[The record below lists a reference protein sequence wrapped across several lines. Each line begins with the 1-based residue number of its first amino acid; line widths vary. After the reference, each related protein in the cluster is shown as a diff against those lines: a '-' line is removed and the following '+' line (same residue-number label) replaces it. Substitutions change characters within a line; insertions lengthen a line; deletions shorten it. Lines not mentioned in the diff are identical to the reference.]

1 MDTAMTDAD
10 LRAWRVTDPVAWNA
24 FVEAAPYHAFPQ
36 LWEWGEVRAMGGWRP
51 VRLAIGRDR
60 DAPLAGAQLLLRPLP
75 LIGWHLAYVPRG
87 PIGDLDDP
95 GVHRALLRAIR
106 GLGRDERIAT
116 VRADPEA
123 RPGTAYGNA
132 LLEAPWRAAPKIQ
145 PPTTRV
151 VDLTVG
157 EEALRANLKRKHR
170 QYVNKAERAGIE
182 VERFDGLTA
191 PETIGPALADF
202 NRIYRLTAERAGF
215 VARQPFYYER
225 VWSIFAPTGRV
236 RLSFAVKD
244 GERVATLFHFTC
256 GTRAVESYG
265 GMTDVGAD
273 ARANYLLKWAAIADF
288 AREGFAVYDMWGLA
302 TGGIRQFK
310 EGFGGEEI
318 EYVGAR
324 DLALRKPIDAVMRIA
339 IPAYGLAQRARL
351 RLSGRNA
358 GGEAAEGA

>member
-1 MDTAMTDAD
+1 MNDVDV
-10 LRAWRVTDPVAWNA
+10 RAWRVTDATAWNA

-51 VRLAIGRDR
+51 VRLAIGPDR
-60 DAPLAGAQLLLRPLP
+60 DHPVAGAQLLLRQLP
-75 LIGWHLAYVPRG
+75 LVGWHLAYVPRG

-95 GVHRALLRAIR
+95 RVRQALVRALRA
-106 GLGRDERIAT
+106 LGRDEKIAT

-123 RPGTAYGNA
+123 RLNTPYGEG
-132 LLEAPWRAAPKIQ
+132 LRGDPWRAAPKIQ

-151 VDLTVG
+151 VDLSVG

-170 QYVNKAERAGIE
+170 QYVNKAERAGVE
-182 VERFDGLTA
+182 VERFDGSSSA
-191 PETIGPALADF
+191 EAIGPALADF
-202 NRIYRLTAERAGF
+202 NRIYQHTADRAGF

-236 RLSFAVKD
+236 RLSFAVRE

-256 GTRAVESYG
+256 GERAVESYG
-265 GMTDVGAD
+265 GMTDAGAD
-273 ARANYLLKWAAIADF
+273 ARANYLLKWAAVADF
-288 AREGFAVYDMWGLA
+288 AREGFRVYDMWGLA

-324 DLALRKPIDAVMRIA
+324 DLALRAPIDAVMRVA

-351 RLSGRNA
+351 RVLGR
-358 GGEAAEGA
+358 GEDGAAAEGV

>member
-1 MDTAMTDAD
+1 MSTPD
-10 LRAWRVTDPVAWNA
+10 LRAWRITDAGTWNA
-24 FVEAAPYHAFPQ
+24 FVESAPYHAFPQ

-51 VRLAIGRDR
+51 VRLAVGPSQDEPI
-60 DAPLAGAQLLLRPLP
+60 AGAQVLLKRLP
-75 LIGWHLAYVPRG
+75 VVGWHLGYVPRG
-87 PIGDLDDP
+87 PIGRLDDP
-95 GVHRALLRAIR
+95 AVRDALVRALRA
-106 GLGRDERIAT
+106 LGRDDRIAT

-123 RPGTAYGNA
+123 RLGTPYGQA
-132 LLEAPWRAAPKIQ
+132 LLERPWRAAPKVQ

-151 VDLTVG
+151 IDLRPG

-170 QYVNKAERAGIE
+170 QYVNKAERAGIV
-182 VERFDGLTA
+182 VERLDGSTP
-191 PETIGPALADF
+191 PEVIGPALADF
-202 NRIYRLTAERAGF
+202 NRIYRYTADRAGF

-236 RLSFAVKD
+236 RLSFALLD

-256 GTRAVESYG
+256 GERAVESYG
-265 GMTDVGAD
+265 GMTDAGAD

-288 AREGFAVYDMWGLA
+288 ARQGFAVYDMWGLA

-324 DLALRKPIDAVMRIA
+324 DLPLRAPVDAAMRLA

-351 RLSGRNA
+351 RLLGREGA
-358 GGEAAEGA
+358 GAAEGV